1 MAIRILALDT
11 STRCC
16 SAALLSGDTLECEIN
31 LHVRQGHAGELLPL
45 IDSLFRHSD
54 TGPSD
59 LSLIASGIGPGS
71 FTGIRIGIATAKG
84 LSMALGC
91 PLAGISTLDTLAYGA
106 LPSRLPVMP
115 LIDARKTEVYFALY
129 SPDGYR
135 LTEYLNRGP
144 DEVKNYITE
153 PTLFIGDGLE
163 LYRDMLAEDLGE
175 HFVPGTEN
183 LWTPRA
189 YVTGLL
195 ARKLPIETLTKDISP
210 LYVRQ
215 SDADLILAREK
226 SQRL

>member
-1 MAIRILALDT
+1 
-11 STRCC
+11 
-16 SAALLSGDTLECEIN
+16 
-31 LHVRQGHAGELLPL
+31 
-45 IDSLFRHSD
+45 
-54 TGPSD
+54 
-59 LSLIASGIGPGS
+59 
-71 FTGIRIGIATAKG
+71 
-84 LSMALGC
+84 MALGC